1 MRRGV
6 YSKFDPD
13 RMVAGEWAIVL
24 SGAQDAAN
32 GQAAYV
38 CFAPGQVK
46 RVATVEDMAT
56 IIANAEPEVAESI
69 IDAATKF
76 VTDTNEA
83 IKLAESKRAAAESA
97 RVSAESSRVD
107 AESKR
112 VAAESARVSAE
123 GSRETQQA
131 KNNADQAQNNAAA
144 KGLTYQIV
152 ADGGYKSN
160 GSHNVPTATSGS
172 TGVVYLTPNLS
183 SESNNLYE
191 SWMWINGAWELMG
204 EDKHVAP
211 TTTDDVDSIV
221 GGTSV
226 TADRYLNSTG
236 LSYLWTKLVA
246 WATAKF
252 AALKHVHSA
261 SDVTSGTLSS
271 DRLPTVPIAHGGT
284 GATTAD
290 GARANLLAAELI
302 SGDFN
307 AYTATGVYQY
317 QGGSKDNRPTDS
329 WGVLFVLRSVI
340 GNVVRISQVYY
351 GDKNNLVFSRTGTG
365 TSLDSITW
373 TSWARLVRSDELDAY
388 ARVNGGD
395 RGLTNAWVGIWNGN
409 TSDPG
414 YRLETCWFVNGVQRG
429 LCVDTYN
436 RLRFYGSGV
445 NNWSLGNLSG
455 DKSMTPVYRL
465 YNQYNSQ
472 HMFVTSESEY
482 NNLVEQGWTGEGIVF
497 YAFK

>member
-1 MRRGV
+1 MAIQMRRGV
-6 YSKFDPD
+6 YSKFDPN

-56 IIANAEPEVAESI
+56 IIANAEPEVAKSI
-69 IDAATKF
+69 TDAATKF

-112 VAAESARVSAE
+112 VAAESARASAE
-123 GSRETQQA
+123 SKRASAESARASAEESRETQQA

-152 ADGGYKSN
+152 ASGGYRSN
-160 GSHNVPTATSGS
+160 GSHNVPTATSGR
-172 TGVVYLTPNLS
+172 TGVAYLTPNLNQ
-183 SESNNLYE
+183 ESNNLYE

-221 GGTSV
+221 GGTGV

-252 AALKHVHSA
+252 AALKHAHPA
-261 SDVTSGTLSS
+261 SDVTSGTLSA

-284 GATTAD
+284 GATTA
-290 GARANLLAAELI
+290 AA
-302 SGDFN
+302 
-307 AYTATGVYQY
+307 A
-317 QGGSKDNRPTDS
+317 
-329 WGVLFVLRSVI
+329 
-340 GNVVRISQVYY
+340 
-351 GDKNNLVFSRTGTG
+351 
-365 TSLDSITW
+365 
-373 TSWARLVRSDELDAY
+373 
-388 ARVNGGD
+388 
-395 RGLTNAWVGIWNGN
+395 LTN
-409 TSDPG
+409 
-414 YRLETCWFVNGVQRG
+414 
-429 LCVDTYN
+429 
-436 RLRFYGSGV
+436 
-445 NNWSLGNLSG
+445 LGAA
-455 DKSMTPVYRL
+455 
-465 YNQYNSQ
+465 
-472 HMFVTSESEY
+472 SESE
-482 NNLVEQGWTGEGIVF
+482 LATVRDSVSQVQTVGVKKLQVGIPSFGKLMIKFLLEDGSSYSLLCNSRELWLDHYDSSGAGTTLWDIV
-497 YAFK
+497 ASK

>member
-1 MRRGV
+1 MAIQMRRGV

-69 IDAATKF
+69 TTAASKF
-76 VTDTNEA
+76 LTDTNEA
-83 IKLAESKRAAAESA
+83 VKLAESKRVAAENSRVAAESA
-97 RVSAESSRVD
+97 RESAESKRVAAENSRVD

-112 VAAESARVSAE
+112 VAAESARAE
-123 GSRETQQA
+123 ADEKRETAQA

-246 WATAKF
+246 WATGKF
-252 AALKHVHSA
+252 AALKHSHSA
-261 SDVTSGTLSS
+261 SDMTSGTLSA

-284 GATTAD
+284 GATTAAAALTAL
-290 GARANLLAAELI
+290 GAASASDLATVRDSVSQASAYSLNNLTLGSAMK
-302 SGDFN
+302 SGNVYCERLGMLVLLHFN
-307 AYTATGVYQY
+307 AVVFATSYSEAENHDVVVCTGAPAPRTTFPVYMLSSTSSEVRVIVSST
-317 QGGSKDNRPTDS
+317 G
-329 WGVLFVLRSVI
+329 SVI
-340 GNVVRISQVYY
+340 IHWSSV
-351 GDKNNLVFSRTGTG
+351 T
-365 TSLDSITW
+365 
-373 TSWARLVRSDELDAY
+373 A
-388 ARVNGGD
+388 
-395 RGLTNAWVGIWNGN
+395 GI
-409 TSDPG
+409 
-414 YRLETCWFVNGVQRG
+414 
-429 LCVDTYN
+429 
-436 RLRFYGSGV
+436 
-445 NNWSLGNLSG
+445 
-455 DKSMTPVYRL
+455 
-465 YNQYNSQ
+465 
-472 HMFVTSESEY
+472 EY
-482 NNLVEQGWTGEGIVF
+482 NGLVAYI
-497 YAFK
+497 AA

>member
-1 MRRGV
+1 MAIQMRRGI

-56 IIANAEPEVAESI
+56 IIANAEPEVAKSI
-69 IDAATKF
+69 TDAATKF
-76 VTDTNEA
+76 VADTNEA

-112 VAAESARVSAE
+112 VAAESARASAE
-123 GSRETQQA
+123 SKRASAESARASAEESRETQQA

-152 ADGGYKSN
+152 ASGGYKSN

-252 AALKHVHSA
+252 AALKHTHAA
-261 SDVTSGTLSS
+261 SDVTSGTLSA

-284 GATTAD
+284 GATTAAAARTNL
-290 GARANLLAAELI
+290 GAASASELATVRDSVSQKVSVLSSENAISAAE
-302 SGDFN
+302 
-307 AYTATGVYQY
+307 
-317 QGGSKDNRPTDS
+317 
-329 WGVLFVLRSVI
+329 
-340 GNVVRISQVYY
+340 
-351 GDKNNLVFSRTGTG
+351 VFSTNDNPVTIRLTLEDGRTAYLYTKTDGTVFG
-365 TSLDSITW
+365 RVDS
-373 TSWARLVRSDELDAY
+373 
-388 ARVNGGD
+388 
-395 RGLTNAWVGIWNGN
+395 
-409 TSDPG
+409 
-414 YRLETCWFVNGVQRG
+414 
-429 LCVDTYN
+429 
-436 RLRFYGSGV
+436 
-445 NNWSLGNLSG
+445 
-455 DKSMTPVYRL
+455 
-465 YNQYNSQ
+465 
-472 HMFVTSESEY
+472 
-482 NNLVEQGWTGEGIVF
+482 
-497 YAFK
+497 

>member
-56 IIANAEPEVAESI
+56 IIANAEPEVAKSI
-69 IDAATKF
+69 TDAATKF

-97 RVSAESSRVD
+97 RVSAESSRVG

-112 VAAESARVSAE
+112 VAAENARASAESKRAAAESARASAE
-123 GSRETQQA
+123 ESRETQQA

-152 ADGGYKSN
+152 ASGGYKSN
-160 GSHNVPTATSGS
+160 GSHNVPTATSGR
-172 TGVVYLTPNLS
+172 TGVAYLTPNLNQ
-183 SESNNLYE
+183 ESNNLYE
-191 SWMWINGAWELMG
+191 SWMWINDAWELMG

-221 GGTSV
+221 GGTGV

-236 LSYLWTKLVA
+236 LSYLWTKLVS

-252 AALKHVHSA
+252 AALKHAHSA
-261 SDVTSGTLSS
+261 SDVTSGTLSA

-284 GATTAD
+284 GATTAAAALTAL
-290 GARANLLAAELI
+290 GAASESDLA
-302 SGDFN
+302 
-307 AYTATGVYQY
+307 TV
-317 QGGSKDNRPTDS
+317 RDS
-329 WGVLFVLRSVI
+329 V
-340 GNVVRISQVYY
+340 SQCV
-351 GDKNNLVFSRTGTG
+351 KVQ
-365 TSLDSITW
+365 TST
-373 TSWARLVRSDELDAY
+373 
-388 ARVNGGD
+388 
-395 RGLTNAWVGIWNGN
+395 
-409 TSDPG
+409 
-414 YRLETCWFVNGVQRG
+414 
-429 LCVDTYN
+429 
-436 RLRFYGSGV
+436 
-445 NNWSLGNLSG
+445 
-455 DKSMTPVYRL
+455 
-465 YNQYNSQ
+465 
-472 HMFVTSESEY
+472 VTSAQFASTDD
-482 NNLVEQGWTGEGIVF
+482 NPIVIQVLLPNGKTALLYTTKDG
-497 YAFK
+497 YAYGRVDG